1 MCNVLSDV
9 WVNRWVLKLLV
20 SSAVEVYPRETMG
33 LLWGVKGYKKL
44 GRKRRRVLLVKAA
57 YPIQTA
63 RRAPTSVDW
72 GNKSAK
78 IRLLNTLRSIRVGII
93 GEFHSHTKVGAV
105 AQPSSEDLRYYL
117 RESLAGR
124 EIIGKDWI
132 EMVIRISEYKVD
144 PSQREP
150 VYGNYRYRKAERFNV
165 RLSDKA
171 YDITLSAWLIKPK
184 NDRFIAR
191 QGTVWIE
198 WPIA

>member
-33 LLWGVKGYKKL
+33 LLWGVKEYKKL
-44 GRKRRRVLLVKAA
+44 SRKRKRVLSVKAV

-63 RRAPTSVDW
+63 RRTLTSVDW

-105 AQPSSEDLRYYL
+105 AQPLLKIY
-117 RESLAGR
+117 A
-124 EIIGKDWI
+124 II
-132 EMVIRISEYKVD
+132 
-144 PSQREP
+144 
-150 VYGNYRYRKAERFNV
+150 
-165 RLSDKA
+165 
-171 YDITLSAWLIKPK
+171 
-184 NDRFIAR
+184 
-191 QGTVWIE
+191 
-198 WPIA
+198 

>member
-9 WVNRWVLKLLV
+9 WVNRWVLKLLI

-33 LLWGVKGYKKL
+33 LLWGVKEYKKL
-44 GRKRRRVLLVKAA
+44 SRKRKRVLSVKAV

-63 RRAPTSVDW
+63 RRTLTSVDW

-78 IRLLNTLRSIRVGII
+78 VRLLNTLRSIRVGII

-144 PSQREP
+144 PSQKEP
-150 VYGNYRYRKAERFNV
+150 VYGNYKYRKAERFHV

-171 YDITLSAWLIKPK
+171 YDITLSAWFIKSK
-184 NDRFIAR
+184 NGRLTTR

-198 WPIA
+198 WPII

>member
-1 MCNVLSDV
+1 M
-9 WVNRWVLKLLV
+9 LV

-33 LLWGVKGYKKL
+33 LLWGVKEYKKL
-44 GRKRRRVLLVKAA
+44 GRKKRRVLSVKAV

-78 IRLLNTLRSIRVGII
+78 IRLLNTLRGIRVGII

-124 EIIGKDWI
+124 KIIGKDWI

-144 PSQREP
+144 SFQKET
-150 VYGNYRYRKAERFNV
+150 VYGNYRYRKAERFHV
-165 RLSDKA
+165 RLSDKT
-171 YDITLSAWLIKPK
+171 YDITLSAWFIKPK
-184 NDRFIAR
+184 SNRLIAR
-191 QGTVWIE
+191 QGIVWIE
-198 WPIA
+198 WPIT